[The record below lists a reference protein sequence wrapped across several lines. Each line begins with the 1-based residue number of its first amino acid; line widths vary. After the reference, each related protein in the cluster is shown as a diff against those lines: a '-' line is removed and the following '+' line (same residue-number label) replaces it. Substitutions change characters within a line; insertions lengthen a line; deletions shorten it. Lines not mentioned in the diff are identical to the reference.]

1 MAVTTTPFENT
12 SIRIGPARRSS
23 YKAKMARRNKR
34 PSAKEGQER
43 WVGPSAVGGAIN
55 SRPSG
60 AFQFLSN
67 GQGLCGIGIGEDRR
81 RHIHRNG
88 SCAQEWELCTGKVA
102 GATVRVC

>member
-43 WVGPSAVGGAIN
+43 CVGLYIAGSGNTPIYFFEKVQGWPGG
-55 SRPSG
+55 SG
-60 AFQFLSN
+60 SQS
-67 GQGLCGIGIGEDRR
+67 
-81 RHIHRNG
+81 
-88 SCAQEWELCTGKVA
+88 
-102 GATVRVC
+102 TVLLTLKSPV